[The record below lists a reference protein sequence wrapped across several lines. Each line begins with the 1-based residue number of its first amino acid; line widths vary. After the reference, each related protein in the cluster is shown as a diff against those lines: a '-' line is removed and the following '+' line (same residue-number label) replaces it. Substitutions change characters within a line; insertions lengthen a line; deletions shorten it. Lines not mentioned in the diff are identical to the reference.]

1 VFDLTLLPPFK
12 TKRAALAGKTG
23 NCPLYWIKMLIKLL
37 PALQTIMLVIQVFV
51 ALLLLVRDFCQ
62 PSFLLQEP
70 FNTKNRILKMVIT
83 VDPVGI
89 FNQVWVIDVPPLIT
103 ISDAGNIPG
112 GMVNGSGNKLAE
124 LC

>member
-1 VFDLTLLPPFK
+1 
-12 TKRAALAGKTG
+12 
-23 NCPLYWIKMLIKLL
+23 MLI
-37 PALQTIMLVIQVFV
+37 IQVFV

-62 PSFLLQEP
+62 PSFLLQKP
-70 FNTKNRILKMVIT
+70 LNTKNRILEMVIT

-112 GMVNGSGNKLAE
+112 VMVNGSCNKLAE